1 MKSDIEILIKGSLNN
16 NVKSQMQL
24 YDTYCNAMYNIAC
37 RYVKNE
43 EDAKDVMQEGFLKA
57 FLNIKN
63 YKPEYSFGS
72 WLKRIIINQSIDYLK
87 KRKLE
92 IVDNEIEELQII
104 DSEDWNFSANITKQ
118 QIVNK
123 VEELNDHYKIVVK
136 LYLFEGYDHEEI
148 SQILGIPIKTSRTH
162 LRRGRIKLQK
172 LLKSKVYGT
181 GY

>member
-1 MKSDIEILIKGSLNN
+1 MKSNIETLIVGCIKNDE
-16 NVKSQMQL
+16 KCMMQL
-24 YDTYCNAMYNIAC
+24 YDNYCNAMYNVVC
-37 RYVKNE
+37 RYVKND

-63 YKPEYSFGS
+63 YKPDFTFGA

-92 IVDNEIEELQII
+92 LVNTEVEDLQII
-104 DSEDWNFSANITKQ
+104 DDEDWNFSSQITKD
-118 QIVNK
+118 QIIEH
-123 VEELNDHYKIVVK
+123 VEQLNEKHKIVVK

-148 SQILGIPIKTSRTH
+148 SQILAIPIKTSRTH
-162 LRRGRIKLQK
+162 LRRGRIKLQE
-172 LLKSKVYGT
+172 LLKEKRYGT

>member
-1 MKSDIEILIKGSLNN
+1 MKPNVDTLIRGSIKNDE
-16 NVKSQMQL
+16 KSQLQL
-24 YDTYCNAMYNIAC
+24 YDMYCDAMYNIVC
-37 RYVKNE
+37 RYIKNN

-63 YKPEYSFGS
+63 YKPDYSFGA

-92 IVDNEIEELQII
+92 LIDNEVEELQII
-104 DSEDWNFSANITKQ
+104 DTEDWNFSTTITKQ
-118 QIVNK
+118 EIMQRI
-123 VEELNDHYKIVVK
+123 EELNDKYKIVVK

-148 SQILGIPIKTSRTH
+148 SQILDIPVKTSRTH
-162 LRRGRIKLQK
+162 LRRGRIKLQE
-172 LLKSKVYGT
+172 LLKSKRYGT

>member
-1 MKSDIEILIKGSLNN
+1 MKQNLEMLIEGSIRNDE
-16 NVKSQMQL
+16 KCQMQL
-24 YDTYCNAMYNIAC
+24 YDNYCDAMYNIVC
-37 RYVKNE
+37 RYVKNN

-63 YKPEYSFGS
+63 YKPEFSFGA

-92 IVDNEIEELQII
+92 LVNTEVEELHII
-104 DSEDWNFSANITKQ
+104 DSENWNFSTQITKE
-118 QIVNK
+118 QIIEN
-123 VEELNDHYKIVVK
+123 VEQLTDKHKIVVK

-148 SQILGIPIKTSRTH
+148 SQILDIPIKTSRTH
-162 LRRGRIKLQK
+162 LRRGRTKLQE
-172 LLKSKVYGT
+172 LLKDKRYGT

>member
-1 MKSDIEILIKGSLNN
+1 MKTNIEILISGSIKNDE
-16 NVKSQMQL
+16 KSQMRL
-24 YDTYCNAMYNIAC
+24 YDTYCNAMYHIVC
-37 RYVKNE
+37 RYVKND

-63 YKPEYSFGS
+63 YKPDYSFGA

-92 IVDNEIEELQII
+92 LIDNVVDELQII
-104 DSEDWNFSANITKQ
+104 DSDDWNFSSTITKQ
-118 QIVNK
+118 EIMQRI
-123 VEELNDHYKIVVK
+123 EELNDKYKIVVK

-148 SQILGIPIKTSRTH
+148 SQILDIPIKTSRTH
-162 LRRGRIKLQK
+162 LRRGRIKLQE
-172 LLKSKVYGT
+172 LLKDKRYGT